1 MITTNPYATWVR
13 RRAGGGDRGSET
25 IAAAIVTPLLLML
38 LCLAIAGGRIVTSG
52 AKIDAAA
59 EDAARAASISRTYS
73 GAQAEAAATAARSL
87 DNQGIRCASSSTNV
101 DVSGLAVPLGEVGT
115 VTVTISCTVAVSD
128 LLLPGVPGN
137 KTMTS
142 RFTSVVDAYR
152 SRALGFANSE
162 GPWRANRSM
171 GIVQ

>member
-1 MITTNPYATWVR
+1 MITPNPYVTWVR
-13 RRAGGGDRGSET
+13 RRAEGGDRGSET
-25 IAAAIVTPLLLML
+25 ITAAIVTPLLLML

-73 GAQAEAAATAARSL
+73 GAQAAAAAARSL
-87 DNQGIRCASSSTNV
+87 DDQGIRCASSSTSV

-115 VTVTISCTVAVSD
+115 VTVTISCTVAMSD
-128 LLLPGVPGN
+128 LLLPGVPGD

-162 GPWRANRSM
+162 GPWSANRSM